1 MWVQSG
7 ALENKKKHQFMA
19 CQTLDN
25 NIAQDTTI

>member
-7 ALENKKKHQFMA
+7 ALENKKKHQFMT
-19 CQTLDN
+19 CQTLD